1 MTAKLHQTATKIL
14 FGFYQESRGL
24 LSLLLLVY
32 VGPRVVQCTQDGP
45 IDCLA
50 PWQARSQWDML
61 AWLVFSACCLF
72 LPGGMPAWLHRL
84 LTGKY
89 EKMSEPAKIYRQTFW
104 YTASFA
110 SKTTP
115 SGELLIT
122 PINIFILCY
131 WYGRVLS
138 VCLNGKRVL
147 TLDQTRFV
155 KLLRC
160 RLRTGILRKLPV

>member
-1 MTAKLHQTATKIL
+1 
-14 FGFYQESRGL
+14 
-24 LSLLLLVY
+24 
-32 VGPRVVQCTQDGP
+32 
-45 IDCLA
+45 
-50 PWQARSQWDML
+50 ML

-122 PINIFILCY
+122 PINIFDLDLILIFWGDDY
-131 WYGRVLS
+131 WCGGLCPS
-138 VCLNGKRVL
+138 MFGKRNVMLTPDLICQVTQVPHCYTLGFSENCQFNIDLWLCWWFIVHYNNCRHNRLVL
-147 TLDQTRFV
+147 QTV
-155 KLLRC
+155 KHF
-160 RLRTGILRKLPV
+160 